1 MKAGDVLE
9 MEPLGV
15 RVEILRTGEETGG
28 ELFEMEV
35 VGHPR
40 GFLAQRHVHPE
51 QVERLEMVS
60 GTMKVT

>member
-35 VGHPR
+35 R
-40 GFLAQRHVHPE
+40 GVRAGSWP
-51 QVERLEMVS
+51 S
-60 GTMKVT
+60 GTSTPSRSSGSRWCRGR